1 MAELVHGRGPQTEA
15 VIDVTDSTTISADAG
30 TCIFIQ
36 NLSDQES
43 EMPGLPTPKSP
54 AKTRGKGKGKAKA
67 KENKKRNSKEWTLSI
82 IILIIP

>member
-15 VIDVTDSTTISADAG
+15 VIDVTDSTTNSTDAG
-30 TCIFIQ
+30 TRILIQ

-54 AKTRGKGKGKAKA
+54 AKTRGKGNAKKKGSTQ
-67 KENKKRNSKEWTLSI
+67 RNGPYL
-82 IILIIP
+82 